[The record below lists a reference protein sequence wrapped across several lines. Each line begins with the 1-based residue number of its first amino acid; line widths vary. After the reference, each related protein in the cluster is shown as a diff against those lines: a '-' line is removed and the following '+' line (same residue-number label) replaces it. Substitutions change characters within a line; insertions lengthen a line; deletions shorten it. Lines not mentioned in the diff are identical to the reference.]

1 MVTTLLQYGLSPGRQ
16 LFAAILAGLLMTGW
30 HRRADMPNAQACA
43 SWEMGAFP
51 GEKSCRTWVPVSCS
65 DEGTSKPASPEEK
78 PWITHSN
85 GLARSNGYV

>member
-1 MVTTLLQYGLSPGRQ
+1 MVAALPQNGLSTRRQ
-16 LFAAILAGLLMTGW
+16 LFAAILAGLSTTGW

-51 GEKSCRTWVPVSCS
+51 GEESCRTGVPGSCS

-78 PWITHSN
+78 PRITHSN
-85 GLARSNGYV
+85 GLALSNGYV